1 MPRSPGR
8 AAKLAAARPKSRLA
22 APAAHDICR
31 LSAVELARRI
41 RERQLSVREVVTAF
55 LDRIEA
61 VNPLVNAIVSL
72 RERADILREADE
84 ADTRLHAGATPG
96 PLFGLPVAIKDLA
109 LTKGI
114 RTTFGSPIFAD
125 LVPDQDELFVTRMKE
140 AGAIIVG
147 KTNTP
152 EFGLGSNT
160 YNPVFGATRNA
171 LDPAL
176 NAGGSSG
183 GAAVALALDMVPLA
197 DGSDFGGSLRNP
209 AAYNNVFGFRPS
221 QGLVPSIQGLDAFH
235 AQMGVEGPMARTV
248 RDLALLLDVQAGYHP
263 AAPLSYEAP
272 GSFLAALD
280 EPASGGRIAWAGDFG
295 GAMAMEDGILALCE
309 EALARFAKA
318 GFAVESAMP
327 DFDAEA
333 LWQAFVVLRQ
343 ASGGCAL
350 KALHDNPVH
359 HGKLKP
365 EAVWEAEGAGRL
377 TAPQIHAASIT
388 RTAWHRALLSMF
400 ERFDLLVLPTAQVFP
415 FPVETHWPREVA
427 GRTMDSYH
435 RWMQVSAFATMGGC
449 PALNVPV
456 GFDAKG
462 RPMGMQLIGRP
473 RGDLAVLKAG
483 ATYEAVLP
491 WAVGLETAD
500 RSTN

>member
-1 MPRSPGR
+1 M
-8 AAKLAAARPKSRLA
+8 AAVRPESRVA
-22 APAAHDICR
+22 APPADDICR
-31 LSAVELARRI
+31 LSAEDLASRI
-41 RERQLSVREVVTAF
+41 RERRLSVREAVTAF
-55 LDRIEA
+55 LDRIET

-84 ADTRLHAGATPG
+84 ADARLRAGAAPG
-96 PLFGLPVAIKDLA
+96 PLFGLPIAIKDLA
-109 LTKGI
+109 QTRGI

-125 LVPDQDELFVTRMKE
+125 LVPEEDELFVTRIRD
-140 AGAIIVG
+140 AGAIVVG

-160 YNPVFGATRNA
+160 YNPVFGATLNA

-176 NAGGSSG
+176 TAGGSSG
-183 GAAVALALDMVPLA
+183 GAAVALALDMLPLA

-209 AAYNNVFGFRPS
+209 AAYNNVYGFRPS
-221 QGLVPSIQGLDAFH
+221 QGLVPSALGLDAFH

-248 RDLALLLDVQAGYHP
+248 RDLALLLDVQAGHHP
-263 AAPLSYEAP
+263 RAPLSYEKS
-272 GSFLAALD
+272 GSFLAGLD
-280 EPASGGRIAWAGDFG
+280 EPAQGGRIAWAGDFG
-295 GAMAMEDGILALCE
+295 CALPMEEGVLALCE
-309 EALARFAKA
+309 GALARFAAA
-318 GFAVESAMP
+318 GFAVEAARP

-333 LWQAFVVLRQ
+333 LWRAFVVLRQ
-343 ASGGCAL
+343 ASGGCTL
-350 KALHDNPVH
+350 KALHDNPAH
-359 HGKLKP
+359 RGKLKP

-377 TAPQIHAASIT
+377 TGPQIHAATIA
-388 RTAWHRALLSMF
+388 RTAWYRTLLSLF
-400 ERFDLLVLPTAQVFP
+400 ERFDLLALPTAQVFP
-415 FPVETHWPREVA
+415 FPVGTPWPREVA

-456 GFDAKG
+456 GFDARG

-483 ATYEAVLP
+483 AAYGATLP
-491 WAVGLETAD
+491 WAAGAETCGGAP
-500 RSTN
+500 SVQ